1 MPDQPFQSMPF
12 SAKTSDSL
20 HALLSS
26 IGDGVI
32 AADSNS
38 RVTYLNKVAEQL
50 TGWSL
55 AEAHGKPLESVFQI
69 VNEETRTQVENPAIR
84 AIKEGVIFGL
94 ANHTLLLT
102 RDGKEI
108 PIDDSGAPI
117 KDETGQLIG
126 AVLVFREIS
135 ERRKAE
141 RAQGL
146 LAAIVESAED
156 AIISKNLDGVIESW
170 NRGAEHL
177 FEYRAEE
184 AIGQS
189 IKLIIP
195 LERHHEEEVILNRLR
210 RGERIE
216 HFETVRLT
224 KSGRLIDIDL
234 TVSPVRNRRT
244 DIIGASKIARDI
256 SKRKRLEQERADLME
271 ELQVTLEQALTAN
284 IEKDEFIAQ
293 VSHEIRTPLNSIR
306 GWISVV
312 RRHDYERAQTI
323 RAIDS
328 IDRSANVQLKL
339 IEDLI
344 DLSKILKGK
353 IQLQRRPLNIG
364 ELINQALETVCPAAD
379 AKAIKIVSDVDTSNG
394 MISADPDR
402 LLQILWNLLS
412 NAVKFTPNGGTIEVK
427 AALVDQ
433 HLQLSVT
440 DSGIGIDPT
449 FLPFVFDRFSQAPGD
464 NGGRQ
469 TGLGL
474 GLAIVRYFVELHGGS
489 VAAHSAGRGRG
500 STFTLVL
507 PATK

>member
-1 MPDQPFQSMPF
+1 MPDQTFQSMPF

-69 VNEETRTQVENPAIR
+69 VNEETRTQVENPAFR
-84 AIKEGVIFGL
+84 AIREGVIFDL
-94 ANHTLLLT
+94 ANHTLLVT

-156 AIISKNLDGVIESW
+156 AIISKSLDGVIESW

-195 LERHHEEEVILNRLR
+195 PDRHDEEVVILNRLR

-234 TVSPVRNRRT
+234 SVSPVRNRRT

-256 SKRKRLEQERADLME
+256 TRRKRLEQERADLME
-271 ELQVTLEQALTAN
+271 ELQVTLEQAQTAN

-306 GWISVV
+306 GWISVL

-353 IQLQRRPLNIG
+353 IHLQLRPLNIG
-364 ELINQALETVCPAAD
+364 ELINQAVETVRPAAD
-379 AKAIKIVSDVDTSNG
+379 AKSIKIVTAIDTSNR

-402 LLQILWNLLS
+402 MLQILWNLLS
-412 NAVKFTPNGGTIEVK
+412 NAVKFTPNGGKIEVK
-427 AALVDQ
+427 VTLVDDY
-433 HLQLSVT
+433 LQLSVT

-464 NGGRQ
+464 NGGQ
-469 TGLGL
+469 HAGLGL

-489 VAAHSAGRGRG
+489 VAVHSAGRGRG
-500 STFTLVL
+500 STFTIVL